1 MAFIVASLCTL
12 VLLLGDV
19 DDERDHVDEDFA
31 HYLSDRRRDGTVI
44 RTFPGDKGVVLDSL
58 AINDGTIFC
67 FLLVIIMVMR
77 KCNNQ
82 SIVEILVQALDNKH
96 MKPRSLER
104 VHDLKCHTDK
114 Q

>member
-12 VLLLGDV
+12 VLLLSEV
-19 DDERDHVDEDFA
+19 YDERDHVNEDFA
-31 HYLSDRRRDGTVI
+31 HYLHE
-44 RTFPGDKGVVLDSL
+44 TFPGDKGVVLDRM

-82 SIVEILVQALDNKH
+82 SIVEILVQALDNTH

-104 VHDLKCHTDK
+104 VHDLKYLTYK

>member
-12 VLLLGDV
+12 VLLLSEV
-19 DDERDHVDEDFA
+19 YDERDHVDEGFA
-31 HYLSDRRRDGTVI
+31 HYLGDSRRDCTVI
-44 RTFPGDKGVVLDSL
+44 RTFPGDKGVILDRM

-82 SIVEILVQALDNKH
+82 SIVEILVQALKY
-96 MKPRSLER
+96 L
-104 VHDLKCHTDK
+104 TYK